1 MLPLVKRLVSQSDL
15 RTEMERLAADAQLDA
30 GIIGSLVGSL
40 TKARLR
46 LAGAE
51 VIKEIQGPLEIV
63 SATGTISKDGMHVHV
78 SLSDAN
84 GQTIGG
90 HLVAGCMVHTTVELV
105 IIPVDGWSFD
115 RHEDASTGYKELR
128 PVSSS

>member
-15 RTEMERLAADAQLDA
+15 RTEMERLVADAQLDA

-40 TKARLR
+40 SKARLR

-51 VIKEIQGPLEIV
+51 VITELEGPLEIV

-78 SLSDAN
+78 SLSDAT
-84 GQTIGG
+84 GKTTGG
-90 HLVAGCMVHTTVELV
+90 HLVGGCTVRTTVELV
-105 IIPVDGWSFD
+105 IIPINGWKFD
-115 RHEDASTGYKELR
+115 RHEDAATGYKELA
-128 PVSSS
+128 PVSSP